1 MTGHRDRHD
10 PQGAG
15 VSPRPCARS
24 RCCCALSHLRGVTAA
39 GTGTTITIIATD
51 IMAADTMTGAA
62 GMGAA
67 DMAEAD
73 MAEAGAGGK
82 QPAPGGGQRGQVV
95 AI

>member
-24 RCCCALSHLRGVTAA
+24 RCCCVLSHLRGVTAA

-67 DMAEAD
+67 DMAEA
-73 MAEAGAGGK
+73 GAGGK

>member
-15 VSPRPCARS
+15 VSPRPCARW

-67 DMAEAD
+67 DMAEA
-73 MAEAGAGGK
+73 GAGGK
-82 QPAPGGGQRGQVV
+82 QPAPGGGQHGQVV

>member
-1 MTGHRDRHD
+1 MTGHRDRHE

-24 RCCCALSHLRGVTAA
+24 RCCCALSHLRGVTVA

-67 DMAEAD
+67 DMAEA
-73 MAEAGAGGK
+73 GAGGK

>member
-1 MTGHRDRHD
+1 M
-10 PQGAG
+10 
-15 VSPRPCARS
+15 
-24 RCCCALSHLRGVTAA
+24 RGVTAA

-73 MAEAGAGGK
+73 AGGK

>member
-1 MTGHRDRHD
+1 MTGHRDRHE

-24 RCCCALSHLRGVTAA
+24 RCCCVLSHLRGVTAA

-73 MAEAGAGGK
+73 AGGK